1 MIIVLVH
8 FGVYNFKK
16 ENPAEEKERVCI
28 KWLNGKSSLGLVF
41 HGSRRIVIY
50 Q

>member
-1 MIIVLVH
+1 MHMFVVH
-8 FGVYNFKK
+8 IFNKK
-16 ENPAEEKERVCI
+16 KGRVCI

-50 Q
+50 L